1 MRAMKRALLVTA
13 ILAASTQAASAGTY
27 LGLGIGPG
35 ANVGGT
41 DGHVDEGGRSMRLLG
56 GYKLSVLSGRLAIEG
71 ALSFQGLTFK
81 DNGGP
86 EYDGRQ
92 LGVYGKY
99 NHPLGSDFEVFGKLG
114 VHRTWFSSE
123 VDAYAVA
130 GQGFLVGVGAEYRLT
145 AILASASVW
154 VDYTHHMATL
164 DGDRY
169 SWDAGVGMWML
180 GFSIGL

>member
-1 MRAMKRALLVTA
+1 MKRAWLVSA
-13 ILAASTQAASAGTY
+13 ILAASTSAASAGGGY

-35 ANVGGT
+35 ANVDGT
-41 DGHVDEGGRSMRLLG
+41 NGHVEEGGRSARLLG
-56 GYKLSVLSGRLAIEG
+56 GYRFTPLEGRLSVEG
-71 ALSFQGLTFK
+71 AITFQGLTFTN
-81 DNGGP
+81 NGGP
-86 EYDGRQ
+86 EYSGRQ

-114 VHRTWFSSE
+114 LHRTWFTSSAEAYE
-123 VDAYAVA
+123 V
-130 GQGFLVGVGAEYRLT
+130 GGEGFLLGVGAEYRLT

-164 DGDRY
+164 EGDRY

-180 GFSIGL
+180 GASIRL